1 MIQAQGDNDMT
12 YEKTRHEGVFWRRGV
27 LYFKYRDENRKE
39 VTVRVGPDGDAKSA
53 AAARQAAQQRA
64 MDIRAGVLDPA
75 VHELR
80 RQAMRPLTEH
90 FTDYRTY
97 LTSNK
102 QAGEKHVKWTMA
114 YLNRLGKAISSAAT
128 IGVDQLRLRDITAP
142 SVSTWLATFDGARSY
157 NAALKVVRAFL
168 TWAKDSSRVPENP
181 ISKTIL
187 PTMEDTDQRRASRA
201 LTPAELDSILH
212 CEAIAAGRRLAYWII
227 ARLGLR
233 WTEFGR
239 LQWEMLDL
247 SAGAVVLPA
256 SVTKTKRGSTLPIP
270 SDLLTVLRKECGDAD
285 VAGSIGKPTRTGPLD
300 VPPRLRTWR
309 HDLVSAGICKLV
321 DEEAPINSRYD
332 AANLTG
338 YEDDQKR
345 RIDRKCLRKTF
356 GTHLAM
362 KGVDLRKT
370 QRLMRHSS
378 PTLTSNIYTDPEL
391 LELRKA
397 ADSAAV
403 PVKKA

>member
-1 MIQAQGDNDMT
+1 MPK
-12 YEKTRHEGVFWRRGV
+12 YKRTRYEGVFYRGDV
-27 LYFKYRDENRKE
+27 LYFRYRDETGKP
-39 VTVRVGPDGDAKSA
+39 VTIRVGPGGDPKA
-53 AAARQAAQQRA
+53 ASDAQRAAQQRA
-64 MDIRAGVLDPA
+64 ADIKAGVLDPA

-80 RQAMRPLTEH
+80 RQAMRPITDH
-90 FTDYRTY
+90 FTDYRAY
-97 LTSNK
+97 LTDNK
-102 QAGEKHVKWTMA
+102 QASEKHARWTLA
-114 YLNRLGKAISSAAT
+114 YLNRLAKSISSAAT
-128 IGVDQLRLRDITAP
+128 ISVDQLRLRDITAP
-142 SVSTWLATFDGARSY
+142 SVSTWLATFEGARSY
-157 NAALKVVRAFL
+157 NAALKTIRAFL
-168 TWAKDSSRVPENP
+168 TWAKDTARIPENP
-181 ISKTIL
+181 ITKTVL
-187 PTMEDTDQRRASRA
+187 PTIEDTDQRRASRS

-212 CEAIAAGRRLAYWII
+212 CEAIAPGRRLAYWII

-233 WTEFGR
+233 WSEFGR

-247 SAGAVVLPA
+247 SAGAVILPA

-270 SDLLTVLRKECGDAD
+270 SDLLTVLRKECGDDA

-300 VPPRLRTWR
+300 LPPRLRTWR
-309 HDLVSAGICKLV
+309 HDLVSAGICALV

-332 AANLTG
+332 AGNLTG
-338 YEDDQKR
+338 YEVDGK